1 MEQTFEK
8 ILSSLLDSYE
18 KSGSKDIEAL
28 LSEKSEEFGL
38 TEESMTLIKDA
49 SQYIDKF
56 SEKAA
61 ALEAAKEEGLTT
73 RRWLTEDLDK
83 SMEAL
88 SDEEKAEVME
98 GLSKQIS
105 EIQNKVKPSNNKEI

>member
-28 LSEKSEEFGL
+28 LSEKSEELGL
-38 TEESMTLIKDA
+38 TEESTTLIKDA
-49 SQYIDKF
+49 LEYIDKF

-61 ALEAAKEEGLTT
+61 ALEEAKEEGLTT

-105 EIQNKVKPSNNKEI
+105 EIQNKVTPSNNKEE